1 MQIGNRI
8 IRKRI
13 HVRIEHVTPSRCRE
27 EFLKRQA
34 ANDQIKHEA
43 KERGGAGPS
52 RCLSSRTLV
61 CGSRRAG
68 LVATCCQCCLTSL
81 SGSFLLHMRSRLGAG
96 EHACMMF
103 LFEHSPSHFPTAAMF
118 CWGDAG

>member
-1 MQIGNRI
+1 MSYMDFRPCPRQIGNRI

-43 KERGGAGPS
+43 KERGGEN
-52 RCLSSRTLV
+52 SSAAYRQYAS
-61 CGSRRAG
+61 CGSCDAG
-68 LVATCCQCCLTSL
+68 LVAR
-81 SGSFLLHMRSRLGAG
+81 RSESA
-96 EHACMMF
+96 
-103 LFEHSPSHFPTAAMF
+103 STA
-118 CWGDAG
+118 

>member
-1 MQIGNRI
+1 MSRPAGLVQPDRTPLGSVSQQQFVAAKTCGCCAVCYQRLIRLCMRVQIGNRI

-43 KERGGAGPS
+43 KERGGEGP
-52 RCLSSRTLV
+52 CPV
-61 CGSRRAG
+61 
-68 LVATCCQCCLTSL
+68 
-81 SGSFLLHMRSRLGAG
+81 
-96 EHACMMF
+96 
-103 LFEHSPSHFPTAAMF
+103 P
-118 CWGDAG
+118 